1 MPARIVHFAGIIPS
15 TGPWET
21 SRGVGF
27 GEGTPS
33 PAKRTI
39 LALPQ
44 GSRAGAGVLVA
55 RARAGRT
62 RWCRPSLRR
71 LAICF
76 STALCVIPIL
86 SAITLVGRSG
96 SAFRSS
102 RTISEL
108 FRGTPLFPSVNRGS
122 EEATIPIAGEVDLGP
137 VLKCSLDSGVGPR
150 YGNGPFAAYDARI
163 GFPIFGLP
171 VRIFSTARLFRRYPG
186 ARPTA
191 HQKQKAQVNN
201 GRNKNLRDSLR
212 KSGEHCTNIEVL
224 GPPPG
229 SLKLPIERCGGGG
242 TILVSCAWFQ
252 DAGDLQRM
260 ARAEVSRYVHLIAR
274 QGGGVSWSKTME
286 IEEWQVQLITAITQW
301 LQVRR

>member
-62 RWCRPSLRR
+62 RRSRPSLRR

-76 STALCVIPIL
+76 STALCVILIL
-86 SAITLVGRSG
+86 SAITLTGRSG

-137 VLKCSLDSGVGPR
+137 VLKCSLDSGAG
-150 YGNGPFAAYDARI
+150 A
-163 GFPIFGLP
+163 P
-171 VRIFSTARLFRRYPG
+171 VWER
-186 ARPTA
+186 
-191 HQKQKAQVNN
+191 
-201 GRNKNLRDSLR
+201 SLR
-212 KSGEHCTNIEVL
+212 SVRCQDRVSDLRVAGPDLLHRQVVQEIPGCPPYSTPETKSTG
-224 GPPPG
+224 
-229 SLKLPIERCGGGG
+229 K
-242 TILVSCAWFQ
+242 
-252 DAGDLQRM
+252 
-260 ARAEVSRYVHLIAR
+260 
-274 QGGGVSWSKTME
+274 
-286 IEEWQVQLITAITQW
+286 
-301 LQVRR
+301 